1 MDMKISGSGMITSGE
16 YENIGISGSAKG
28 EGLISCKNFSCSGAA
43 KLNGELRCEG
53 KVNVSGSFHAEKSI
67 SAGEISVSGSVKT
80 GGDCKAKEKL
90 SVSGSC
96 VFEGDIKCNVLKAYG
111 GISAKNIEAE
121 NADIQGKINAD
132 GLINAEEIKIKF
144 ESSSSAES
152 IGGGRIVIFP
162 RTHSKPMT
170 RLPLIS
176 KIMGKAGA
184 NCFTVKD
191 SIEGDE
197 IALENV
203 TAEKVSGRVVAI
215 GAGCKISSVKYT
227 ETIEISPDAEVGT
240 YEKI

>member
-1 MDMKISGSGMITSGE
+1 MDMKISGSGMITTGE
-16 YENIGISGSAKG
+16 YENINISGSAKG
-28 EGLISCKNFSCSGAA
+28 EGLISCKNFSCSGSA

-53 KVNVSGSFHAEKSI
+53 KIIVSGSFRAEKNI

-80 GGDCKAKEKL
+80 GGDCKVKEQL
-90 SVSGSC
+90 SVSGLC
-96 VFEGDIKCNVLKAYG
+96 VFSGDVKCNVLKASG
-111 GISAKNIEAE
+111 GISANNIEAE
-121 NADIQGKINAD
+121 NAVIQGKINAE
-132 GLINAEEIKIKF
+132 GLINAEQIKIEF
-144 ESSSSAES
+144 EGCGSAEN

-162 RTHSKPMT
+162 RIRSKAVA

-176 KIMGKAGA
+176 KIIGKAGA

-215 GAGCKISSVKYT
+215 GAGCRISSVKYE

>member
-1 MDMKISGSGMITSGE
+1 MDMRISGSGMITSGE

-28 EGLISCKNFSCSGAA
+28 EGLISCKNFSCSGSA

-53 KVNVSGSFHAEKSI
+53 KISIAGSLHAEKNI
-67 SAGEISVSGSVKT
+67 SAGEISISGSVKA
-80 GGDCKAKEKL
+80 GGDCKVKEKL

-96 VFEGDIKCNVLKAYG
+96 VFGGDIKCNVLKASG
-111 GISAKNIEAE
+111 GISAKNVEAE
-121 NADIQGKINAD
+121 NADIRGKINAE
-132 GLINAEEIKIKF
+132 GLINAEQIKIEF
-144 ESSSSAES
+144 ENDGSAEN
-152 IGGGRIVIFP
+152 IGGGKIVIFP
-162 RTHSKPMT
+162 HTHSKPIA

-176 KIMGKAGA
+176 KIMGKAGSD
-184 NCFTVKD
+184 CFTVKD

-203 TAEKVSGRVVAI
+203 TAENVSGRVVAI
-215 GAGCKISSVKYT
+215 GAGCRISCVKYG

>member
-1 MDMKISGSGMITSGE
+1 MDMKISDSGMITSGE

-28 EGLISCKNFSCSGAA
+28 EGLISCKNFSCSGSA

-53 KVNVSGSFHAEKSI
+53 KISVSGSFHAKKNI
-67 SAGEISVSGSVKT
+67 SAGEIFASGSVKV
-80 GGDCKAKEKL
+80 GGDCKVKEKL

-96 VFEGDIKCNVLKAYG
+96 AFAGDIKCNVLKASG
-111 GISAKNIEAE
+111 GISAKNVEAE
-121 NADIQGKINAD
+121 NADIEGKINAE
-132 GLINAEEIKIKF
+132 GLINAEQVKIEF
-144 ESSSSAES
+144 ESGGSAEN
-152 IGGGRIVIFP
+152 IGGGRIIIFP
-162 RTHSKPMT
+162 RTHSKPIA

-176 KIMGKAGA
+176 KIIAGA

-215 GAGCKISSVKYT
+215 GAGCRISSVKYG

>member
-1 MDMKISGSGMITSGE
+1 MDMNISGSGMITSGE

-28 EGLISCKNFSCSGAA
+28 EGLISCKNFFCSGSA

-53 KVNVSGSFHAEKSI
+53 KISASGSFHAKKNI
-67 SAGEISVSGSVKT
+67 SAGEIFASGSVKVD
-80 GGDCKAKEKL
+80 GDCKVKEKL

-96 VFEGDIKCNVLKAYG
+96 AFAGDIKCNVLKASG
-111 GISAKNIEAE
+111 RISAKNVEVE
-121 NADIQGKINAD
+121 NADIEGKINAE
-132 GLINAEEIKIKF
+132 GLINAEQVKIEF
-144 ESSSSAES
+144 ESGGSAEN
-152 IGGGRIVIFP
+152 IGGGRIIIFP
-162 RTHSKPMT
+162 RTHSKPIA

-176 KIMGKAGA
+176 KIIAGA

-215 GAGCKISSVKYT
+215 GAGCRISSVKYG

>member
-1 MDMKISGSGMITSGE
+1 MD
-16 YENIGISGSAKG
+16 
-28 EGLISCKNFSCSGAA
+28 
-43 KLNGELRCEG
+43 
-53 KVNVSGSFHAEKSI
+53 
-67 SAGEISVSGSVKT
+67 
-80 GGDCKAKEKL
+80 GDCKVKEKL

-96 VFEGDIKCNVLKAYG
+96 AFAGDIKCNVLKASG
-111 GISAKNIEAE
+111 RISAKNVEVE
-121 NADIQGKINAD
+121 NADIEGKINAE
-132 GLINAEEIKIKF
+132 GLINAEQVKIEF
-144 ESSSSAES
+144 ESGGSAEN
-152 IGGGRIVIFP
+152 IGGGRIIIFP
-162 RTHSKPMT
+162 RTHSKPIA

-176 KIMGKAGA
+176 KIIAGA

-215 GAGCKISSVKYT
+215 GAGCRISSVKYG